1 MAEKDYNV
9 PELTTEELQKRI
21 RKIDTMDLSYEYV
34 QLMEATRVK
43 YGLSIYDWCRV
54 IGITPSVY
62 SGLLAVKPGYARNG
76 TKNLT
81 IIASIFRFC
90 YIFGYDLNGV
100 AKEFATQREELSF
113 SFD

>member
-90 YIFGYDLNGV
+90 YIFGYD
-100 AKEFATQREELSF
+100 ATRRTLIQF
-113 SFD
+113 